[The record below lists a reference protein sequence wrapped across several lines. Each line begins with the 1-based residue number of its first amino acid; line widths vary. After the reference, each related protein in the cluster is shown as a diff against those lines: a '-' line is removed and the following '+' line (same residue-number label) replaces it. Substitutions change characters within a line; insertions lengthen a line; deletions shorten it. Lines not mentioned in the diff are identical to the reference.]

1 MAITRNS
8 MPQPQTLPRGADGS
22 QRTAS
27 QTSEDLLA
35 LFDAAPLN
43 RRYWAIF
50 ALMSAVF
57 VFDFFDFL
65 VVGYLL
71 AAVASEW
78 HLTYG
83 QSATILYSGGVGA
96 ILGAVVFGA
105 FADAWGRKPQMVI
118 GTFICALSSGLIA
131 FIPEGNWLLFAI
143 LRFFV
148 GVGLTAAVT
157 PSLTVVVELTPTRH
171 RTIATSFY
179 VVFASAG
186 GFLAPLISAAL
197 MGPYG
202 WRRVAL
208 LGFIAAIIGILVWL
222 FTPESVRWLA
232 AKGRFAEAREEVAR
246 HLGLPLRS
254 VPLPTTPPSTVPRG
268 NLLDLLSEPR
278 MFWETIL
285 IWGGSST
292 AGYGVY
298 LWGPTIVA
306 LLLKVPVPQAAGYFI
321 FVAAAGVTGKII
333 VTLIAPLIGRRLL
346 GVLWGFG
353 GVIALA
359 AAGYYNSVLLGG
371 LPLLVI
377 LLCCSTFCIEG
388 GFSNLAPY
396 TVESYGVRMGARS
409 SGLGQTANGV
419 GKILGPLSLALIAG
433 TSNLVSPQ
441 ATEAAVFPAFL
452 FLAFCMLLVGLSF
465 LVLGVETHGK
475 AMALGTEDE
484 EVPARPVALGTEAR

>member
-1 MAITRNS
+1 
-8 MPQPQTLPRGADGS
+8 MPG
-22 QRTAS
+22 

-35 LFDAAPLN
+35 LYDGAPLN
-43 RRYWAIF
+43 ARYWATF

-71 AAVASEW
+71 AVVGPHW

-83 QSATILYSGGVGA
+83 QSALILYSGGIGAIVGA
-96 ILGAVVFGA
+96 LVFGC
-105 FADAWGRKPQMVI
+105 FSDAWGRKPQVVI
-118 GTFICALSSGLIA
+118 GTFICALSAGLIA
-131 FIPEGNWLLFAI
+131 AIPEGGWWLFAI

-157 PSLTVVVELTPTRH
+157 PSLTVVVALTPTRH

-186 GFLAPLISAAL
+186 GFIAPVVSAAL
-197 MGPYG
+197 IGPLG
-202 WRRVAL
+202 WRGVAV
-208 LGFIAAIIGILVWL
+208 LGFFPAIIGVLTWI
-222 FTPESVRWLA
+222 FAPESVRWLA
-232 AKGRFAEAREEVAR
+232 AKGRFVEARAEVAR
-246 HLGLPLRS
+246 QLGRSLQS
-254 VPLPTTPPSTVPRG
+254 VPLPTVPPATVPRG
-268 NLLDLLSEPR
+268 SLRDLLTQPR
-278 MFWETIL
+278 MFWETLL

-306 LLLKVPVPQAAGYFI
+306 LLLKVPVQQAAKYFI
-321 FVAAAGVTGKII
+321 FVAAGGVVGKII
-333 VTLIAPLIGRRLL
+333 VTLLAPLIGRRLV

-353 GVIALA
+353 GMIALA
-359 AAGYYNSVLLGG
+359 AAGYYHGLLVGG

-433 TSNLVSPQ
+433 TGNIVSPH
-441 ATEAAVFPAFL
+441 ATEQAVFPAFL

-465 LVLGVETHGK
+465 LILGVETHGR
-475 AMALGTEDE
+475 AMTLGADERSARPRPTVLGTQ
-484 EVPARPVALGTEAR
+484 VH

>member
-1 MAITRNS
+1 
-8 MPQPQTLPRGADGS
+8 MPG
-22 QRTAS
+22 

-35 LFDAAPLN
+35 LFDSAPLN
-43 RRYWAIF
+43 RRYWVAF

-57 VFDFFDFL
+57 VYDFFDFL

-71 AAVASEW
+71 AQVAREW

-83 QSATILYSGGVGA
+83 QSAVILYSGGVGA
-96 ILGAVVFGA
+96 ILGALMFGA
-105 FADAWGRKPQMVI
+105 LSDAWGRKQQIVI
-118 GTFICALSSGLIA
+118 GTFICAFSAGLIA
-131 FIPEGNWLLFAI
+131 AIPEGAWWLFAI

-148 GVGLTAAVT
+148 GIGLTAAVT

-197 MGPYG
+197 LGPFG
-202 WRRVAL
+202 WRGVAVV
-208 LGFIAAIIGILVWL
+208 GFGAAVIGVLVWL
-222 FTPESVRWLA
+222 YTPESVRWLA
-232 AKGRFAEAREEVAR
+232 AKGRFEEARAEVAR
-246 HLGLPLRS
+246 HLDLPLQS
-254 VPLPTTPPSTVPRG
+254 VPLPAVPPTTVPSG
-268 NLLDLLSEPR
+268 NLLDLLSQPR
-278 MFWETIL
+278 MFLETIL

-306 LLLKVPVPQAAGYFI
+306 LLLKVPVPQAAKYFV
-321 FVAAAGVTGKII
+321 FVSAAGVTGKII
-333 VTLIAPLIGRRLL
+333 VTLISPLMGRRVL

-353 GVIALA
+353 GVVALA

-419 GKILGPLSLALIAG
+419 GKIVGPLSLALIAG

-441 ATEAAVFPAFL
+441 ATADAVFPAFL

-465 LVLGVETHGK
+465 LLLGVETHGR
-475 AMALGTEDE
+475 AMALGAGGE
-484 EVPARPVALGTEAR
+484 PA